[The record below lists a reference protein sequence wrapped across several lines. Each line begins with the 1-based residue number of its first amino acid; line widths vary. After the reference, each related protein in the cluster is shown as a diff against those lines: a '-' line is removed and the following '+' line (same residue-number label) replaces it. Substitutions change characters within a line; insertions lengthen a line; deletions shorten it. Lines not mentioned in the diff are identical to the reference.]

1 MMPILSNEEWMS
13 FCAIMNGYIYS
24 QTLATACDFDLFSYL
39 SKHPGAT
46 QDELREVLGLSP
58 YSIRVL
64 LLACCA
70 VDLIYRA
77 EETGGYFNSPI
88 AEKVLVSHSPYSM
101 IPFVHF
107 NNRIQQRCGLHLTQ
121 ALREN
126 RNAGLDEFPGDG
138 ATLYERLINYPELE
152 SLFQEGMGAYTRLS
166 PKMADLPEFA
176 DVQHLLD
183 VGGGDATNA
192 VRLCQRHPGLRVS
205 ILDIPSV
212 TPIARAAIER
222 HGLEDRIDCWE
233 GDMFTDRWPSGC
245 DGILLSHIAEIFAP
259 EKIRFLYRKALER
272 LVTGGR
278 LFVWTIM
285 ANDLETQGVQAA
297 KSSTYFLTTASGEGM
312 AYPAK
317 DHATWLREVGFRAVK
332 RYDSP
337 EIDHGALVAFS

>member
-1 MMPILSNEEWMS
+1 MPILSNKEWMS
-13 FCAIMNGYIYS
+13 LCAIMNGYIYS
-24 QTLATACDFDLFSYL
+24 QTLATACDFDLFTYL

-46 QDELREVLGLSP
+46 QEQVRDVLALSS
-58 YSIRVL
+58 YSTRVL

-70 VDLIYRA
+70 VGLIYRA
-77 EETGGYFNSPI
+77 EAAGGYFNSLI

-101 IPFVHF
+101 IPFVQF
-107 NNRIQQRCGLHLTQ
+107 NNRIQQRCGIHLTR
-121 ALREN
+121 ALKDN

-138 ATLYERLINYPELE
+138 TTLYERLTQYPELE

-176 DVQHLLD
+176 DVQNLLD
-183 VGGGDATNA
+183 IGGGDATNA
-192 VRLCQRHPGLRVS
+192 VRLCQRHPGLRIT
-205 ILDIPSV
+205 ILEIPSV
-212 TPIARAAIER
+212 APIARAVIES
-222 HGLEDRIDCWE
+222 HGLDDRIKLWE
-233 GDMFTDRWPSGC
+233 GDMFTDPWPSGC
-245 DGILLSHIAEIFAP
+245 DGILLSHIVEIFTP
-259 EKIRFLYRKALER
+259 EKIRFLYRKALEH

-285 ANDLETQGVQAA
+285 ANDLETQGLQAA

-317 DHATWLREVGFRAVK
+317 DHAQWLREAGFRGVK

>member
-24 QTLATACDFDLFSYL
+24 QTLATACDFDLFTYL

-46 QDELREVLGLSP
+46 QEEVSEVLALSS
-58 YSIRVL
+58 YSTRVL

-70 VDLIYRA
+70 VGLIYRA
-77 EETGGYFNSPI
+77 KETGGYFNSPI
-88 AEKVLVSHSPYSM
+88 AEKVLVSYSPYSM

-107 NNRIQQRCGLHLTQ
+107 NNRIQERCGLHLTR

-138 ATLYERLINYPELE
+138 TTLYERLIKYPELE

-176 DVQHLLD
+176 DVQNLLD

-192 VRLCQRHPGLRVS
+192 VRLCQRHAGLRVT
-205 ILDIPSV
+205 ILEIPSV
-212 TPIARAAIER
+212 APIARAAIEC
-222 HGLEDRIDCWE
+222 HGLDDRIKLWE
-233 GDMFTDRWPSGC
+233 GDMFTDPWPSGC
-245 DGILLSHIAEIFAP
+245 DGILLSHIVEIFTP
-259 EKIRFLYRKALER
+259 EKIRFLYRKALEL
-272 LVTGGR
+272 LVPGGR

-285 ANDLETQGVQAA
+285 ANDLETQGLQAA

-312 AYPAK
+312 AYPGK
-317 DHATWLREVGFRAVK
+317 DHTQWLREVGFRAVK
-332 RYDSP
+332 RYDAP